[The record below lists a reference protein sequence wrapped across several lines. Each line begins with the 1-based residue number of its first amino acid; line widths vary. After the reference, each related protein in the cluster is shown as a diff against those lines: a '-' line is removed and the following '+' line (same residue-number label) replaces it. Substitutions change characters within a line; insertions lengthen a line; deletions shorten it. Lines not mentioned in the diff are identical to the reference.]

1 MRLKHCLM
9 TPNEKN
15 FFLLPRSRFFSA
27 FIALNIFKKR
37 LPMFDKNE
45 LEAEKMKIKL
55 EKNIKTDG
63 LNEIQ
68 KVQLDEVLTK
78 EAKSRIV
85 ARDARTAEIES
96 LKD

>member
-1 MRLKHCLM
+1 
-9 TPNEKN
+9 
-15 FFLLPRSRFFSA
+15 
-27 FIALNIFKKR
+27 
-37 LPMFDKNE
+37 MFDEKE
-45 LEAEKMKIKL
+45 LSAEKMKIKL

-63 LNEIQ
+63 LNEIE